1 MILILW
7 IFQVQFLD
15 QFYRM
20 IKSHAVKNAAVSIN
34 HAIPTDSYKEEI
46 EAIARKNDLCVSIL
60 DEDLK
65 EIYTSNRRDPRCMID
80 KLKQSEISS
89 IYEEALTNGGSA
101 ERFITTDEARN
112 RWLNEKPP
120 EFNETMDNGDMI
132 KKDKGIQNM
141 TYASVIQNDAEKAL
155 VVLVNAQI
163 SPVNATI
170 EAIRTQLIII
180 TIILF
185 LLGMLLAYNMS
196 KKIARPIITVNQN
209 AKQLAKGNYE
219 VSFTGNEYREISELN
234 DTLKYAATEL
244 SKVQQLQR
252 ELIANMSHD
261 LRTPLTMIS
270 GYGEM
275 MRDIPGENSPEN
287 VQIIIDEANRLTY
300 LVNDI
305 LDLSKLQA
313 GVQKLTISECAISE
327 MIKRVVERYS
337 KMIDPEICKI
347 TFIYDK
353 ECYIQADEVK
363 ITQVIYNLINN
374 AVTYCGA
381 DRCVLVKQTEKEK
394 TVRIEIIDHG
404 EGIAKEELPYVW
416 ERYYKTKQH
425 HKRSKTGSGIG
436 LSIVKNILE
445 LHQADYGVESEPG
458 KGTCFWLE
466 LPKVTAKATSKII
479 ENAEKPTEKPT
490 DDKDPGENSYKA
502 FNNGKQA

>member
-1 MILILW
+1 MNAETKTGKGRSVRSRIFKAFLLFGGIMLAILW
-7 IFQVQFLD
+7 LFQVQFLD

-20 IKSHAVKNAAVSIN
+20 IKSHSVKNAAVSIN
-34 HAIPTDSYKEEI
+34 QAVNEQNYKEEI

-60 DEDLK
+60 DEDLT

-89 IYEEALTNGGSA
+89 IYEEALNNGGSA

-112 RWLNEKPP
+112 RWMNEKPP
-120 EFNETMDNGDMI
+120 ETEEPFINDEMI

-141 TYASVIQNDAEKAL
+141 TYASVIKNEAENAL

-163 SPVNATI
+163 SPVDATI
-170 EAIRTQLIII
+170 ETIRTQLIII
-180 TIILF
+180 TVILL

-196 KKIARPIITVNQN
+196 KKIAQPIITVNQN

-219 VSFTGNEYREISELN
+219 VSFRGNEYREISELN
-234 DTLKYAATEL
+234 DTLNYAAEEL

-275 MRDIPGENSPEN
+275 MRDIPGENTAEN

-313 GVQKLTISECAISE
+313 GVQKLQITCLAISE
-327 MIKRVVERYS
+327 IINQVVERYS
-337 KMIDPEICKI
+337 KMIDQKMCRIEFQYEEPCFVQGDEI
-347 TFIYDK
+347 
-353 ECYIQADEVK
+353 K

-374 AVTYCGA
+374 AVTYCGE
-381 DRCVLVKQTEKEK
+381 DHLVVVRQINKESK
-394 TVRIEIIDHG
+394 VRIEIIDHG
-404 EGIAKEELPYVW
+404 SGIPVDELPYVW
-416 ERYYKTKQH
+416 ERYYKSKQH

-445 LHQADYGVESEPG
+445 LHQADYGVESEVG
-458 KGTCFWLE
+458 KGTCFWFELE
-466 LPKVTAKATSKII
+466 KAQTVDI
-479 ENAEKPTEKPT
+479 
-490 DDKDPGENSYKA
+490 
-502 FNNGKQA
+502 